1 VSDTP
6 QPAPSSP
13 LIPLSLVACGQW
25 VRVQDV
31 TADTKSSHRLYDLGI
46 VRGARLRM
54 VQDDG
59 QLLLVAVGDTRIG
72 LARSLAQRVRVH
84 IEEEYAA

>member
-1 VSDTP
+1 
-6 QPAPSSP
+6 
-13 LIPLSLVACGQW
+13 
-25 VRVQDV
+25 VQDV

-72 LARSLAQRVRVH
+72 LARGLAQRVRVH

>member
-1 VSDTP
+1 MS
-6 QPAPSSP
+6 SSP

-25 VRVQDV
+25 VWVRDV
-31 TADTKSSHRLYDLGI
+31 TADAKSSHRLHDLGI

-59 QLLLVAVGDTRIG
+59 RLILVAVGDTRVG
-72 LARSLAQRVRVH
+72 LARGLAQRVRVQL
-84 IEEEYAA
+84 EEESAA